1 MSDRKMRIIGAAL
14 ILLALVLLVG
24 SILLISAIDRNQEKE
39 RWNGGKCEK
48 CKIELVQSG
57 TYFERADGN
66 TLNRFTC
73 PKCHQQKLFQ
83 YFGENN

>member
-1 MSDRKMRIIGAAL
+1 MSDRKMKIIGATL

-24 SILLISAIDRNQEKE
+24 FILIISAIDRNQEKE

-83 YFGENN
+83 YFGKNN